1 MQVNV
6 NPGRQLMTAIGLY
19 LLILLL
25 ALVFWPENWVDPSSV
40 DIIIFSLGVVVGGL
54 LVQMLYS
61 VGIDEKQDEVDNF
74 LTLTQTE
81 FDSKKSELNLHIDH
95 VKDREEFL
103 LEAIDRLNTESSIEV
118 KESETEKELEQVQ
131 EPEEEL
137 EQVQEPEEEI
147 EEEVDYKSMTVSQ
160 IKKILKEKGLSTS
173 GKKTDLVSR
182 LEK

>member
-1 MQVNV
+1 MQVKV
-6 NPGRQLMTAIGLY
+6 NPGEMITPALLTY
-19 LLILLL
+19 LLLLVVVWY
-25 ALVFWPENWVDPSSV
+25 AWPEEWTNPSSV
-40 DIIIFSLGVVVGGL
+40 DIIIFSAGVFVGAA
-54 LVQMLYS
+54 LVHFFYYLS
-61 VGIDEKQDEVDNF
+61 FDEKQGEVDEF
-74 LTLTQTE
+74 LTKSEIEIDQ
-81 FDSKKSELNLHIDH
+81 KKSELKLHIDH